1 MGEVVLPN
9 GRSVQRE
16 LIEHPGAAVV
26 MPLFDDG
33 RVLFEDH
40 YRASVGGNLLELPAG
55 TLEPGEEP
63 LECARR
69 ELAEETGL
77 SAREI
82 IHLATFYTSP
92 GILTERMYCYLARG
106 LSAGEEN
113 LEDDEVIEPVEIPLD
128 EALEMAASGGLE
140 DAKTIATLFLAN
152 AFLAREREARP

>member
-77 SAREI
+77 SAREF
-82 IHLATFYTSP
+82 IHLATFYSSP

-106 LSAGEEN
+106 LSAGEAN
-113 LEDDEVIEPVEIPLD
+113 LEDGEVIEPVEIPLD

-140 DAKTIATLFLAN
+140 DAKTIATLFLAD
-152 AFLAREREARP
+152 AFLKRESGRRP